1 MSFEATLMRSGT
13 ELRKICANKEPRECE
28 TFMFWLHGEDLP
40 YDVGSERF
48 CTMHL
53 IYIAVFLTATL
64 LYAVFYKKLD
74 EDRRR
79 TAERITGTL
88 VFFWG
93 LCEYGITAL
102 IGRFDKYTLPIHV
115 CSLMFS
121 LTLIHAWTNKV
132 RPGSFGAK
140 LHNFLGAVIFH
151 PGILGTWAAL
161 LFPDWLYYPFWN
173 YLSISGFMV
182 HGCVSVYGAG
192 LIVQKSEAPEQK
204 KLLLHDFLCS
214 ALFLILGSTLMYF
227 FDRTT
232 DTNYW
237 FMAGPGNDSPLSGP
251 YFAGGYRLYLI
262 AYIATATV
270 ITFLWYG
277 IRLIFVLRK
286 SRKVPR

>member
-1 MSFEATLMRSGT
+1 
-13 ELRKICANKEPRECE
+13 
-28 TFMFWLHGEDLP
+28 MFWLHEEDLP
-40 YDVGSERF
+40 AGVGSERF
-48 CTMHL
+48 CAMHL
-53 IYIAVFLTATL
+53 AYIAFFLAATV

-74 EDRRR
+74 ERRR
-79 TAERITGTL
+79 ITAERITGSL

-102 IGRFDKYTLPIHV
+102 VGRFSLYTLPIHV

-121 LTLIHAWTNKV
+121 LTLIHAWTNKA

-140 LHNFLGAVIFH
+140 LHSFLGSVIFH
-151 PGILGTWAAL
+151 PGFLGTWAAL

-182 HGCVSVYGAG
+182 HGCLSVYGAS
-192 LIVQKSEAPEQK
+192 LIVKNAEAEDPLR
-204 KLLLHDFLCS
+204 LLLRDFRNS
-214 ALFLILGSTLMYF
+214 ALFMIAGAVIMYF
-227 FDRTT
+227 FDRATG
-232 DTNYW
+232 TNYW
-237 FMAGPGNDSPLSGP
+237 FMATPGNGSPLSRP
-251 YFAGGYRLYLI
+251 YFAGGFRLYLI

-286 SRKVPR
+286 RRK